1 MNSKN
6 STLLRLYDKLVL
18 QRPAVTLLITL
29 AVTGFFIW
37 QIPEFK
43 LDASADSLVL
53 EDDADLYY
61 HRQITDRYGTQD
73 VLVITYTAKQDLF
86 SEPTLADLKEL
97 RDELQRLDGVTSV
110 TTILDIPLLL
120 STDVAIKD
128 LADTENIKTLEKSD
142 VSREEVLA
150 EIKNNPLYKG
160 RLLSKDEK
168 TTALLVSLAR
178 DETYRNLLNKRYQLL
193 EKEYNNELSPGEAEE
208 LEEITRQYRQHLTKM
223 QHEESRLIEAVREI
237 MDRHR
242 SQADLYLG
250 GISMIT
256 SDMISFIQDDL
267 VVFGVGVLIFLVIT
281 LFIIFRKKR
290 WVMLSILCCGGAI
303 LVMLGWLGMVD
314 WRVTIISSN
323 FISLMLILTM
333 SLTIHLI
340 VRYREVAAQS
350 PDADQRT
357 LVLETVR
364 TIVLP
369 CFYTTLTTIVAF
381 ISLLVSDIRPVMD
394 FGMMMTIGLIVSF
407 ILAFVLF
414 PATVVF
420 FGKDTSAAG
429 TSSSNPQP
437 FTLIF
442 ARFVDNHGQLVLLLS
457 LLLAVLSGV
466 GITKLRVENRFID
479 YFREKTEI
487 YQGMSL
493 IDRKLGGTTPLDLI
507 VDFKEEVPDDE
518 LAQEEE
524 LWDDFGYEETASY
537 WFADVTAMKELE
549 QIHDYLA
556 GLPETGE
563 VLSLATVNKIATK
576 LNRNMPLDNFEL
588 TLLNKKAPEDIK
600 ELLVEPY
607 VSEDIPQARFTMRI
621 IESNKNLE
629 RGALLD
635 RIRNFLTSD
644 LGLADEQIHFT
655 NMYVLYNNML
665 QSLFKSQILTIGMV
679 FLGIFAMFVILFR
692 SFYLAVI
699 AAIPN
704 ALPVAMVLGTM
715 GWLGISL
722 DMMTI
727 TIASITIGI
736 AVDDTIHYVH
746 RFQREFKKDRN
757 YMATVYRCH
766 RSIGRAM
773 FYTSVTITIGFSILV
788 LSNFIPS
795 IYFGIFTGFA
805 MIVAL
810 LANITLL
817 PRLLIFLKPLG
828 PEVGNSGSK
837 RPQ

>member
-1 MNSKN
+1 MNSP
-6 STLLRLYDKLVL
+6 LLRLYDKLVL
-18 QRPAVTLLITL
+18 QRPIVTLLLTL

-43 LDASADSLVL
+43 LDASGDSLIL
-53 EDDADLYY
+53 ENDADLYY

-86 SEPTLADLKEL
+86 SEPTLKDLKEL
-97 RDELQRLDGVTSV
+97 RDELQKLDGVTSV
-110 TTILDIPLLL
+110 TTILDVPLLI

-128 LADTENIKTLEKSD
+128 LANVENIKTLEKSD
-142 VSREEVLA
+142 VSKDEVLA
-150 EIKNNPLYKG
+150 ELRDNPLYEG
-160 RLLSKDEK
+160 RLLSSDEK
-168 TTALLVSLAR
+168 TTALLVNLAI
-178 DETYRNLLNKRYQLL
+178 DETYRTLLNKRYQLR
-193 EKEYNNELSPGEAEE
+193 EKEYNNELSPEGAEE
-208 LEEITRQYRQHLTKM
+208 LEEVTQQYRQHLTKL
-223 QHEESRLIEAVREI
+223 QHNESRLIESVREV
-237 MDRHR
+237 MDHHR

-256 SDMISFIQDDL
+256 SDMISFIKYDL
-267 VVFGVGVLIFLVIT
+267 VVFGVGVFIFLVIT
-281 LFIIFRKKR
+281 LTIIFRKKR

-303 LVMLGWLGMVD
+303 LIMIGWLGMVD
-314 WRVTIISSN
+314 WRVTVISSN

-369 CFYTTLTTIVAF
+369 CLYTTLTTIVAF

-394 FGMMMTIGLIVSF
+394 FGMMMTMGLIVSF
-407 ILAFVLF
+407 TLAFVLF
-414 PATVVF
+414 PATVVLL
-420 FGKDTSAAG
+420 GKDTSGADN
-429 TSSSNPQP
+429 TSSDSEP

-442 ARFVDNHGQLVLLLS
+442 ARFVDNHGRTVLLLS
-457 LLLAVLSGV
+457 LLFAVLSGL
-466 GITKLRVENRFID
+466 GITKLKVENRFID

-507 VDFKEEVPDDE
+507 VDFKQAEEPDDE
-518 LAQEEE
+518 FAEEDP
-524 LWDDFGYEETASY
+524 WDDFGFGETTTY
-537 WFADVTAMKELE
+537 WFADVTAMRELE
-549 QIHDYLA
+549 KIHDYLVS
-556 GLPETGE
+556 LPETGE
-563 VLSLATVNKIATK
+563 VLSMATVNKIATK
-576 LNRNMPLDNFEL
+576 LNGNRQLDNFEL
-588 TLLNKKAPEDIK
+588 ALLNKKAPQDIK
-600 ELLVEPY
+600 ELLVNPY

-621 IESNKNLE
+621 IESDKNLE

-635 RIRNFLTSD
+635 KIRNFLTD
-644 LGLADEQIHFT
+644 KMKLTDDQIHFT
-655 NMYVLYNNML
+655 NMYVLYNNLL
-665 QSLFKSQILTIGMV
+665 QSLFTSQILTIGMV
-679 FLGIFAMFVILFR
+679 FLGIFAMFVVLFR
-692 SFYLAVI
+692 SLYLAAI
-699 AAIPN
+699 ATVPN

-715 GWLGISL
+715 GWLDISL

-773 FYTSVTITIGFSILV
+773 YYTSVTITIGFSILV
-788 LSNFIPS
+788 LSNFIPT
-795 IYFGIFTGFA
+795 IYFGLFTGFA

-817 PRLLIFLKPLG
+817 PKLLVFLKPLG
-828 PEVGNSGSK
+828 PEGRGMV
-837 RPQ
+837 